1 MWIWALRT
9 SIAGARR
16 RVEKRGRFDVG
27 EKLVIPQEKVLD
39 LVKQMQEKTKV
50 EFKNSGFVPNWA
62 NKIVSQRDRQMKTVA
77 LVEALEKEAK
87 EGLEMYDFL
96 EVMAC
101 MERQMKGARVGK
113 YMPLNRLLMMEDTY
127 VRQSINEK
135 VFDDLEKQRN
145 GQNKE
150 EEKEE
155 VEVKEEEVEVKEE
168 EVEVK
173 EEVKEE
179 EVKEEVKEEEEEEE
193 VEVKEVTVESLLVF
207 VGWMVDT

>member
-62 NKIVSQRDRQMKTVA
+62 NKIVSQRDRQMKPVA

-113 YMPLNRLLMMEDTY
+113 YMPLNRLLIMEDTY
-127 VRQSINEK
+127 IRQSVNEK

-155 VEVKEEEVEVKEE
+155 EVKEEEVEVKEE
-168 EVEVK
+168 EEVK
-173 EEVKEE
+173 EEVK
-179 EVKEEVKEEEEEEE
+179 EEEE

>member
-62 NKIVSQRDRQMKTVA
+62 NMIVSQRDRQMKPVA

-113 YMPLNRLLMMEDTY
+113 YMPLNRLLIMEDTY
-127 VRQSINEK
+127 IRQSVNEK

-168 EVEVK
+168 EEVEVK
-173 EEVKEE
+173 EEEIKEEE
-179 EVKEEVKEEEEEEE
+179 EVKEE

>member
-62 NKIVSQRDRQMKTVA
+62 NKIVSQRDRQMKPVA
-77 LVEALEKEAK
+77 LVEALGKEAK

-113 YMPLNRLLMMEDTY
+113 YMPLNRLLIMEDTY
-127 VRQSINEK
+127 IRQSVNEK

-155 VEVKEEEVEVKEE
+155 VEVMEEEVEV
-168 EVEVK
+168 
-173 EEVKEE
+173 
-179 EVKEEVKEEEEEEE
+179 
-193 VEVKEVTVESLLVF
+193 
-207 VGWMVDT
+207 

>member
-62 NKIVSQRDRQMKTVA
+62 NKIVSQRDRQMKAVA

-155 VEVKEEEVEVKEE
+155 EVKGEKVEVKEEEEVKEEVEIKE

-173 EEVKEE
+173 EEVEIK
-179 EVKEEVKEEEEEEE
+179 EE